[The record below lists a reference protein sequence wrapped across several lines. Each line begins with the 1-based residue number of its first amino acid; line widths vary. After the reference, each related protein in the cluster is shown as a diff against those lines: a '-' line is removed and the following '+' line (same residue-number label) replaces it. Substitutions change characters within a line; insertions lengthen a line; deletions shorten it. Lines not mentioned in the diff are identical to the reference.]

1 MSEKANKTETAETSK
16 PTEIGGASLS
26 GLSRPSGLS
35 KTDSPI
41 ATAIF
46 AREAVRDG
54 IARVYR
60 ALGRELPPKASLL
73 ELLSDMQLREFIA
86 DDDRLRDLEFI
97 RVLGMNAEHKRKVK
111 RTHALL
117 AADTCTS
124 FLETVEAKLEGRAV
138 QSRSCDISEAE
149 TRRAYIDVYLEEAG
163 WDVLENDGVALPGK
177 ACVEIKVEGMP
188 NNTGEGFCDYVL
200 YGRDLKPL
208 AVIEAKKTSV
218 GPEKGRQQVKL
229 YGECLEKKY
238 GYTPILYYTNG
249 YQIWCID
256 GFYPSRQ
263 IRAFHTVDELE
274 RLIQKRNR
282 KSLKGIDLKVNRD
295 IAGRDYQITAVTKIC
310 EKLSDKKRAGLLVM
324 ATGTGKT
331 RTVISLVDVLSR
343 QNWVTNVLFLAD
355 RTSLVKQAH
364 DAFKDHLPDYPR
376 SVISDAALK
385 GSPNARI
392 SFSTYQTMINK
403 IDGVEKEFTAGRFD
417 LVVVDEA
424 HRSIFN
430 KFGAIFKYF
439 DALLVG
445 LTATPRGEVD
455 KNTYSL
461 FQCESDIPD
470 FDYSMEQGFKDDVLK
485 PYRVVTR
492 TSHVLSRGITY
503 RECSDEER
511 KQLDEAFDDE
521 PPDRIESSRIFN
533 TVYNQDTVD
542 KVIDEVLERGLKVE
556 GGETI
561 GKTIVFAYNH
571 KHADL
576 IVKRIKERHPHD
588 DDWCQLVDNYVNY
601 ADTLV
606 EKFKHDPKFRI
617 AVSVDMLDTGIDVP
631 EVLNLVFFKPV
642 RSRIKFIQMIGR
654 GTRPCKHVFAPGKD
668 KTEFRI
674 FDYCDNFKFFGQ
686 QKNEVEVEKS
696 LSVSQQAFAA
706 RVGILVELQKAENRK
721 YLFNKNYHIELQK
734 ELLAQVLRLKDD
746 AHSCRIQVR
755 EMMPHIDR
763 YITAE
768 SWQCVSEVQMAEINR
783 YIAPLVDCGESD
795 DIRTK
800 MYDLR
805 MLRIQLAI
813 LMSGNLTKKVMKDV
827 EAVVAMA
834 KILMT
839 KYSIPEV
846 EAKNED
852 IESLVNEMF
861 WKLPSVEAVENWRRK
876 LRDIM
881 KYATGEGENI
891 VFVDIGDVITPGDPV
906 DVGIEFR
913 TYRQKVIDFLREN
926 WSLPVVEKIHKL
938 EPLTDADMGELEDIL
953 WHKLGTKADYDG
965 EDYAGSL
972 AGFVRSLVGLDQ
984 VAVNEKFGQYLTGNV
999 LNANQQEFVKMV
1011 INYVR
1016 ENGEITRND
1025 LVNSY
1030 PFRFMKPAIQLF
1042 GDKMPLLLD
1051 VIAELEKLLPKAA

>member
-1 MSEKANKTETAETSK
+1 MTIKDLIRKIAEVAGK
-16 PTEIGGASLS
+16 KDPA
-26 GLSRPSGLS
+26 
-35 KTDSPI
+35 
-41 ATAIF
+41 ATAVACRGAI
-46 AREAVRDG
+46 RDG
-54 IARVYR
+54 VGAIYKSK
-60 ALGRELPPKASLL
+60 GTELPPKASLL
-73 ELLSDMQLREFIA
+73 ELLADTSVREFIA
-86 DDDRLRDLEFI
+86 DDDCLRDLEFV
-97 RVLGMNAEHKRKVK
+97 RVLGMNAEHRRKVK
-111 RTHALL
+111 RAHAQL
-117 AADTCTS
+117 AAETCTS
-124 FLETVEAKLEGRAV
+124 FLEAVDAKLEGRVAPG
-138 QSRSCDISEAE
+138 RPCGITEAE

-163 WDVLENDGVALPGK
+163 WDVLETEGTMLPGK

-200 YGRDLKPL
+200 YGRDLRPL

-229 YGECLEKKY
+229 YGECLERKY

-263 IRAFHTVDELE
+263 IRAFHTLEELE
-274 RLIQKRNR
+274 RLIQKRGR
-282 KSLKGIDLKVNRD
+282 KSLKGCDLRINRD

-310 EKLSDKKRAGLLVM
+310 EKLSDRKRAGLLVM

-331 RTVISLVDVLSR
+331 RTVISLVDVLAR

-364 DAFKDHLPDYPR
+364 DSFQDHLPDYTR

-403 IDGVEKEFTAGRFD
+403 IDGEEKAFTAGRFD
-417 LVVVDEA
+417 LIVVDEA

-430 KFGAIFKYF
+430 KYGAIFRYF

-461 FQCESDIPD
+461 FQCESDVPD
-470 FDYSMEQGFKDDVLK
+470 FDYSMEQGFTDDVLK

-511 KQLDEAFDDE
+511 KQLDTAFDDE

-542 KVIDEVLERGLKVE
+542 KVIDEVMERGLKVD

-571 KHADL
+571 RHADL
-576 IVKRIKERHPHD
+576 IVKRIKERYPHD

-631 EVLNLVFFKPV
+631 EILNLVFFKPV

-654 GTRPCKHVFAPGKD
+654 GTRPCKNVFTPGKD

-686 QKNEVEVEKS
+686 RKNEDESAKT
-696 LSVSQQAFAA
+696 LSVSQQAFLA
-706 RVGILVELQKAENRK
+706 RVGILLELQKAKNRQFQ
-721 YLFNKNYHIELQK
+721 FNKGYHAELQK
-734 ELLAQVLRLKDD
+734 ELLTQVLKLKD
-746 AHSCRIQVR
+746 ATHSCRLQVR

-763 YITAE
+763 FTMPE
-768 SWQCVSEVQMAEINR
+768 SWQCLSEVQTSEIGR
-783 YIAPLVDCGESD
+783 YIAPLVDGGEGD

-800 MYDLR
+800 IYDLR
-805 MLRIQLAI
+805 MLRIERTVL
-813 LMSGNLTKKVMKDV
+813 LSGGLSNEVMNDV
-827 EAVVAMA
+827 KAVVAMA
-834 KILMT
+834 RILMT

-846 EAKNED
+846 EAKSED
-852 IESLVNEMF
+852 IEALADELFWRIPSLEV
-861 WKLPSVEAVENWRRK
+861 VEKWRRK
-876 LRDIM
+876 LRDVM
-881 KYATGEGENI
+881 KYACGDGERI
-891 VFVDIGDVITPGDPV
+891 VFVDIGDKISPGDPV
-906 DVGIEFR
+906 NAGIEFR
-913 TYRQKVIDFLREN
+913 TYRQKVVDFLREN
-926 WSLPVVEKIHKL
+926 WSLPVIERIHKL
-938 EPLTDADMGELEDIL
+938 QPLTDADMNELEDIL
-953 WHKLGTKADYDG
+953 WHKLGNKTDYEG
-965 EDYAGSL
+965 EKYKGSL

-984 VAVNEKFGQYLTGNV
+984 AAVNEMFGQYLTGNI
-999 LNANQQEFVKMV
+999 LNSRQQEFVKMI

-1016 ENGEITRND
+1016 ENGEISRND

-1030 PFRFMKPAIQLF
+1030 PFQFLQPVQLF
-1042 GDKMPLLLD
+1042 GDKMPLLLN
-1051 VIAELEKLLPKAA
+1051 VIMELEKLLPRAA

>member
-1 MSEKANKTETAETSK
+1 MTIKDIIRKVAEAA
-16 PTEIGGASLS
+16 GGKDPA
-26 GLSRPSGLS
+26 
-35 KTDSPI
+35 
-41 ATAIF
+41 ATAV
-46 AREAVRDG
+46 ACRSAVRDG
-54 IARVYR
+54 VGAIYQSRGA
-60 ALGRELPPKASLL
+60 EMPPKASLL
-73 ELLSDMQLREFIA
+73 ELLSDTQLREFIG
-86 DDDRLRDLEFI
+86 DDDRLRDLEFVRI
-97 RVLGMNAEHKRKVK
+97 LGMNAEHSRKVK
-111 RTHALL
+111 RTHAQL
-117 AADTCTS
+117 AAGISTS
-124 FLETVEAKLEGRAV
+124 FLETVAAKLDGRSAPP
-138 QSRSCDISEAE
+138 RSGGITEAE

-163 WDVLENDGVALPGK
+163 WDVLETEGAMLPGK
-177 ACVEIKVEGMP
+177 AGVEIKVEGMP
-188 NNTGEGFCDYVL
+188 NGTGEGFCDYVL

-229 YGECLEKKY
+229 YGECLERKY

-263 IRAFHTVDELE
+263 VRAFHTLEELE
-274 RLIQKRNR
+274 RLIQRRDR
-282 KSLKGIDLKVNRD
+282 KSLRDTDLQINRD

-310 EKLSDKKRAGLLVM
+310 EKLSDRKRAGLLVM

-331 RTVISLVDVLSR
+331 RTVISLVDVLER
-343 QNWVTNVLFLAD
+343 HNWVTNVLFLAD
-355 RTSLVKQAH
+355 RTPLVKQAH
-364 DAFKDHLPDYPR
+364 DAFKDLLPDYPR
-376 SVISDAALK
+376 SVISDAALR
-385 GSPNARI
+385 GSANARI

-424 HRSIFN
+424 HRSVFN
-430 KFGAIFKYF
+430 KYGAIFKYF

-445 LTATPRGEVD
+445 LTATPRGEVN
-455 KNTYSL
+455 KNTYSI
-461 FQCESDIPD
+461 FQCESDVPD
-470 FDYSMEQGFKDDVLK
+470 FDYSMEQGFKDGVLK
-485 PYRVVTR
+485 PYRVVSR
-492 TSHVLSRGITY
+492 TSQVLSRGITY

-511 KQLDEAFDDE
+511 RQLDEAFDDE

-542 KVIDEVLERGLKVE
+542 KVIDDVLERGLKVD

-561 GKTIVFAYNH
+561 GKTIIFAYNH
-571 KHADL
+571 RHADL
-576 IVKRIKERHPHD
+576 IVQRIKERYPHD

-601 ADTLV
+601 ADDLV
-606 EKFKHDPKFRI
+606 EKFKHNPKFRI

-642 RSRIKFIQMIGR
+642 RSRIKFVQMIGR
-654 GTRPCKHVFAPGKD
+654 GTRPCKNVFAPGKD

-674 FDYCDNFKFFGQ
+674 FDYCDNFRFFGQ
-686 QKNEVEVEKS
+686 QRHETEAEKT
-696 LSVSQQAFAA
+696 LSVTQQSFAA
-706 RVGILVELQKAENRK
+706 RVGILVELQKAENRQYK
-721 YLFNKNYHIELQK
+721 FNKDYHVELQG

-746 AHSCRIQVR
+746 VHSRRIQVR
-755 EMMPHIDR
+755 EMMPHIDG
-763 YITAE
+763 YVTAAL
-768 SWQCVSEVQMAEINR
+768 WQCVSEVQKSEITR
-783 YIAPLVDCGESD
+783 YIAPLVEGGEGE
-795 DIRTK
+795 DIRTR

-805 MLRIQLAI
+805 MLRIELAL
-813 LMSGNLTKKVMKDV
+813 LMSGGLTKKVMKDV

-834 KILMT
+834 KILMK

-846 EAKNED
+846 EDRCED

-861 WKLPSVEAVENWRRK
+861 WKMPTLEAVEKWRRK
-876 LRDIM
+876 LRGIM
-881 KYATGEGENI
+881 KYAGGDGESI
-891 VFVDIGDVITPGDPV
+891 IYLDIGDEIKAGDPV

-913 TYRQKVIDFLREN
+913 SYRQKVIDFLQEN

-938 EPLTDADMGELEDIL
+938 EPLTEADMGELEDIL
-953 WHKLGTKADYDG
+953 WHKLGSKTDYDG

-984 VAVNEKFGQYLTGNV
+984 AAVNEKFGRYLTGTVFNS
-999 LNANQQEFVKMV
+999 NQQEFVKMV

-1016 ENGEITRND
+1016 ENGEITRSD

-1030 PFRFMKPAIQLF
+1030 PFRFLQPVQLF
-1042 GDKMPLLLD
+1042 GDKMPILLN
-1051 VIAELEKLLPKAA
+1051 VIAELEKLIPSAA

>member
-1 MSEKANKTETAETSK
+1 MTIKDIIRKVAEAVGK
-16 PTEIGGASLS
+16 KDPA
-26 GLSRPSGLS
+26 
-35 KTDSPI
+35 
-41 ATAIF
+41 ATAI
-46 AREAVRDG
+46 ACRGAVRDCVG
-54 IARVYR
+54 EIYKRKGA
-60 ALGRELPPKASLL
+60 EMPSKASLL
-73 ELLSDMQLREFIA
+73 ELLADTLVREFVA
-86 DDDRLRDLEFI
+86 DDDRMRDLEFVRI
-97 RVLGMNAEHKRKVK
+97 LGINAEHNRKVK
-111 RTHALL
+111 RTHAQL
-117 AADTCTS
+117 AAETCTS
-124 FLETVEAKLEGRAV
+124 FLESVDAKLDGRAAA
-138 QSRSCDISEAE
+138 QRPRSITEAE
-149 TRRAYIDVYLEEAG
+149 TRHAYIDVYLEEAG
-163 WDVLENDGVALPGK
+163 WEVLEIEGAMLPGK

-229 YGECLEKKY
+229 YGECLERKY

-263 IRAFHTVDELE
+263 VRAFHTLEELE
-274 RLIQKRNR
+274 RLIQRRGR
-282 KSLKGIDLKVNRD
+282 KSLRDIDLQINRD

-310 EKLSDKKRAGLLVM
+310 EKFSDRKRAGLLVM

-331 RTVISLVDVLSR
+331 RTVISLVDVLER
-343 QNWVTNVLFLAD
+343 HNWVTNVLFLAD

-364 DAFKDHLPDYPR
+364 DAFQEHLPDYPR
-376 SVISDAALK
+376 SVVSDAALK
-385 GSPNARI
+385 GSSNARI
-392 SFSTYQTMINK
+392 CFSTYQTMINK
-403 IDGVEKEFTAGRFD
+403 IDGTEKEFTAGRFD

-430 KFGAIFKYF
+430 KYGAIFKYF

-461 FQCESDIPD
+461 FQCESDVPD
-470 FDYSMEQGFKDDVLK
+470 FDYSMEQGFKDGVLK
-485 PYRVVTR
+485 PYRVVSR
-492 TSHVLSRGITY
+492 TSHVLSCGITY

-511 KQLDEAFDDE
+511 KQLDEAFDDV

-542 KVIDEVLERGLKVE
+542 KVIDEVLERGLKID

-561 GKTIVFAYNH
+561 GKTIIFAYNH

-576 IVKRIKERHPHD
+576 IVKRIKKRHPHD

-601 ADTLV
+601 ADSLV

-631 EVLNLVFFKPV
+631 EILNLVFFKPV

-654 GTRPCKHVFAPGKD
+654 GTRPCKNVFAPGKD

-674 FDYCDNFKFFGQ
+674 LDYCENFKFFGH

-696 LSVSQQAFAA
+696 LSVSQQAFAV

-721 YLFNKNYHIELQK
+721 YLFNKNYHVELQK
-734 ELLAQVLRLKDD
+734 ELLAQVLGLKDD

-763 YITAE
+763 YCTPE

-783 YIAPLVDCGESD
+783 YIAPLVDGGEGD

-813 LMSGNLTKKVMKDV
+813 LMCGDLTKKVINDV
-827 EAVVAMA
+827 EAVIAMA

-846 EAKNED
+846 EAKSED

-861 WKLPSVEAVENWRRK
+861 WKMPSIEAVENWRRK

-881 KYATGEGENI
+881 KFATGEGENI

-906 DVGIEFR
+906 NVGIEFR

-953 WHKLGTKADYDG
+953 WHKLGSKIDYDG

-984 VAVNEKFGQYLTGNV
+984 AAVNEKFGRYLTGTVFNS
-999 LNANQQEFVKMV
+999 NQQEFVKMV

-1016 ENGEITRND
+1016 ENGEITRSD

-1030 PFRFMKPAIQLF
+1030 PFKFMKPAIQLF
-1042 GDKMPLLLD
+1042 GDKMPLLLN
-1051 VIAELEKLLPKAA
+1051 VITELEKLIPSAA

>member
-1 MSEKANKTETAETSK
+1 MTIKDLIRKIAEVAGK
-16 PTEIGGASLS
+16 KDPA
-26 GLSRPSGLS
+26 
-35 KTDSPI
+35 
-41 ATAIF
+41 ATAVACRGAI
-46 AREAVRDG
+46 RDG
-54 IARVYR
+54 VGAIYKSK
-60 ALGRELPPKASLL
+60 GTELPPKASLL
-73 ELLSDMQLREFIA
+73 ELLADTSVREFIA
-86 DDDRLRDLEFI
+86 DDDCLRDLEFV
-97 RVLGMNAEHKRKVK
+97 RVLGMNAEHRRKVK
-111 RTHALL
+111 RAHAQL
-117 AADTCTS
+117 AAETCTS
-124 FLETVEAKLEGRAV
+124 FLEAVDAKLEGRVAPG
-138 QSRSCDISEAE
+138 RPCGITEAE

-163 WDVLENDGVALPGK
+163 WDVLETEGTMLPGK

-200 YGRDLKPL
+200 YGRDLRPL

-229 YGECLEKKY
+229 YGECLERKY

-263 IRAFHTVDELE
+263 IRAFHTLEELE
-274 RLIQKRNR
+274 RLIQKRGR
-282 KSLKGIDLKVNRD
+282 KSLKGCDLRINRD

-310 EKLSDKKRAGLLVM
+310 EKLSDRKRAGLLVM

-331 RTVISLVDVLSR
+331 RTVISLVDVLAR

-364 DAFKDHLPDYPR
+364 DSFQDHLPDYTR

-403 IDGVEKEFTAGRFD
+403 IDGEEKAFTAGRFD
-417 LVVVDEA
+417 LIVVDEA

-430 KFGAIFKYF
+430 KYGAIFRYF

-461 FQCESDIPD
+461 FQCESDVPD
-470 FDYSMEQGFKDDVLK
+470 FDYSMEQGFTDDVLK

-511 KQLDEAFDDE
+511 KQLDTAFDDE

-542 KVIDEVLERGLKVE
+542 KVIDEMMERGLKVD

-571 KHADL
+571 RHADL
-576 IVKRIKERHPHD
+576 IVKRIKERYPHD

-631 EVLNLVFFKPV
+631 EILNLVFFKPV

-654 GTRPCKHVFAPGKD
+654 GTRPCKNVFTPGKD

-686 QKNEVEVEKS
+686 RKNEDESAKT
-696 LSVSQQAFAA
+696 LSVSQQAFLA
-706 RVGILVELQKAENRK
+706 RVGILLELQKAKNRQFQ
-721 YLFNKNYHIELQK
+721 FNKGYHAELQK
-734 ELLAQVLRLKDD
+734 ELLTQVLKLKD
-746 AHSCRIQVR
+746 ATHSCRLQVR

-763 YITAE
+763 FTMPE
-768 SWQCVSEVQMAEINR
+768 SWQCLSEVQTSEIGR
-783 YIAPLVDCGESD
+783 YIAPLVDGGEGD

-800 MYDLR
+800 IYDLR
-805 MLRIQLAI
+805 MLRIERTVL
-813 LMSGNLTKKVMKDV
+813 LSGGLSNEVMNDV
-827 EAVVAMA
+827 KAVVAMA
-834 KILMT
+834 RILMT

-846 EAKNED
+846 EAKSED
-852 IESLVNEMF
+852 IEALADELFWRIPSL
-861 WKLPSVEAVENWRRK
+861 EAVEKWRRK
-876 LRDIM
+876 LRDVM
-881 KYATGEGENI
+881 KYACGDGERI
-891 VFVDIGDVITPGDPV
+891 VFVDIGDKISPGDPV
-906 DVGIEFR
+906 NAGIEFR
-913 TYRQKVIDFLREN
+913 TYRQKVVDFLREN
-926 WSLPVVEKIHKL
+926 WSLPVIERIHKL
-938 EPLTDADMGELEDIL
+938 QPLTDADMNELEDIL
-953 WHKLGTKADYDG
+953 WHKLGNKTDYEG
-965 EDYAGSL
+965 EKYKGSL

-984 VAVNEKFGQYLTGNV
+984 AAVNEMFGQYLTGNI
-999 LNANQQEFVKMV
+999 LNSRQQEFVKMI

-1016 ENGEITRND
+1016 ENGEISRND

-1030 PFRFMKPAIQLF
+1030 PFQFLQPVQLF
-1042 GDKMPLLLD
+1042 GDKMPLLLN
-1051 VIAELEKLLPKAA
+1051 VIMELEKLLPRAA

>member
-1 MSEKANKTETAETSK
+1 MTIKDLIRKIAEVAGK
-16 PTEIGGASLS
+16 KDPA
-26 GLSRPSGLS
+26 
-35 KTDSPI
+35 
-41 ATAIF
+41 ATAVACRGAI
-46 AREAVRDG
+46 RDG
-54 IARVYR
+54 VGAIYKSK
-60 ALGRELPPKASLL
+60 GTELPPKASLL
-73 ELLSDMQLREFIA
+73 ELLADTSVREFIA
-86 DDDRLRDLEFI
+86 DDDCLRDLEFV
-97 RVLGMNAEHKRKVK
+97 RVLGMNAEHRRKVK
-111 RTHALL
+111 RAHAQL
-117 AADTCTS
+117 AAETCTS
-124 FLETVEAKLEGRAV
+124 FLEAVDAKLEGRVAPG
-138 QSRSCDISEAE
+138 RPCGITEAE

-163 WDVLENDGVALPGK
+163 WDVLETEGTMFPGK

-200 YGRDLKPL
+200 YGRDLRPL

-229 YGECLEKKY
+229 YGECLERKY

-263 IRAFHTVDELE
+263 IRAFHTLEELE
-274 RLIQKRNR
+274 RLIQKRGR
-282 KSLKGIDLKVNRD
+282 KSLKGCDLRINRD

-310 EKLSDKKRAGLLVM
+310 EKLSDRKRAGLLVM

-331 RTVISLVDVLSR
+331 RTVISLVDVLAR

-364 DAFKDHLPDYPR
+364 DSFQDHLPDYTR
-376 SVISDAALK
+376 SVISDTALK

-403 IDGVEKEFTAGRFD
+403 IDGEEKAFTAGRFD
-417 LVVVDEA
+417 LIVVDEA

-430 KFGAIFKYF
+430 KYGAIFRYF

-461 FQCESDIPD
+461 FQCESDVPD
-470 FDYSMEQGFKDDVLK
+470 FDYSMEQGFTDDVLK

-511 KQLDEAFDDE
+511 KQLDTAFDDE

-542 KVIDEVLERGLKVE
+542 KVIDEVIERGLKVD

-571 KHADL
+571 RHADL
-576 IVKRIKERHPHD
+576 IVKRIKERYPHD

-631 EVLNLVFFKPV
+631 EILNLVFFKPV

-654 GTRPCKHVFAPGKD
+654 GTRPCKNVFTPGKD

-686 QKNEVEVEKS
+686 RKNEDESAKT
-696 LSVSQQAFAA
+696 LSVSQQAFLA
-706 RVGILVELQKAENRK
+706 RVGILLELQKAKNRQFQ
-721 YLFNKNYHIELQK
+721 FNKGYHAELQK
-734 ELLAQVLRLKDD
+734 ELLTQVLKLKD
-746 AHSCRIQVR
+746 ATHSCRLQVR

-763 YITAE
+763 FTMPE
-768 SWQCVSEVQMAEINR
+768 SWQCLSEVQTSEIGR
-783 YIAPLVDCGESD
+783 YIAPLVDGGEGD

-800 MYDLR
+800 IYDLR
-805 MLRIQLAI
+805 MLRIERTVL
-813 LMSGNLTKKVMKDV
+813 LSGGLSNEVMNDV
-827 EAVVAMA
+827 KAVVAMA
-834 KILMT
+834 RILMT

-846 EAKNED
+846 EAKSED
-852 IESLVNEMF
+852 IEALADELFWRIPSL
-861 WKLPSVEAVENWRRK
+861 EAVEKWRRK
-876 LRDIM
+876 LRDVM
-881 KYATGEGENI
+881 KYACGDGERI
-891 VFVDIGDVITPGDPV
+891 VFVDIGDKISPGDPV
-906 DVGIEFR
+906 NAGIEFR
-913 TYRQKVIDFLREN
+913 TYRQKVVDFLREN
-926 WSLPVVEKIHKL
+926 WSLPVIERIHKL
-938 EPLTDADMGELEDIL
+938 QPLTDADMNELEDIL
-953 WHKLGTKADYDG
+953 WHKLGNKTDYEG
-965 EDYAGSL
+965 EKYKGSL

-984 VAVNEKFGQYLTGNV
+984 AAVNEMFGQYLTGNI
-999 LNANQQEFVKMV
+999 LNSRQQEFVKMI

-1016 ENGEITRND
+1016 ENGEISRND

-1030 PFRFMKPAIQLF
+1030 PFQFLQPVQLF
-1042 GDKMPLLLD
+1042 GDKMPLLLN
-1051 VIAELEKLLPKAA
+1051 VIMELEKLLPRAA

>member
-1 MSEKANKTETAETSK
+1 MTIKDIIRKVAEAVGK
-16 PTEIGGASLS
+16 KDPA
-26 GLSRPSGLS
+26 
-35 KTDSPI
+35 
-41 ATAIF
+41 ATAI
-46 AREAVRDG
+46 ACRGAVRDCVG
-54 IARVYR
+54 EIYKSKGA
-60 ALGRELPPKASLL
+60 EMPPKASLL
-73 ELLSDMQLREFIA
+73 ELLAGTLVREFVA
-86 DDDRLRDLEFI
+86 DDDRLRDLEFVRI
-97 RVLGMNAEHKRKVK
+97 LGMNAEHSRKVK
-111 RTHALL
+111 RTHAQL
-117 AADTCTS
+117 AAGISTS
-124 FLETVEAKLEGRAV
+124 FLETVAAKLDGRSAPP
-138 QSRSCDISEAE
+138 RSGGITEAE

-163 WDVLENDGVALPGK
+163 WDVLETEGAMLPGK

-200 YGRDLKPL
+200 YGRDLRPL
-208 AVIEAKKTSV
+208 AVVEAKKTSV

-229 YGECLEKKY
+229 YGECLERKY

-263 IRAFHTVDELE
+263 VRAFHTLEELE
-274 RLIQKRNR
+274 RLIQRRDR
-282 KSLKGIDLKVNRD
+282 KSLRDTDLQINRD

-310 EKLSDKKRAGLLVM
+310 EKLSDRKRAGLLVM

-331 RTVISLVDVLSR
+331 RTVISLVDVLER
-343 QNWVTNVLFLAD
+343 HNWVTNVLFLAD
-355 RTSLVKQAH
+355 RTPLVKQAH
-364 DAFKDHLPDYPR
+364 DAFKDLLPDYPR
-376 SVISDAALK
+376 SVISDAALR
-385 GSPNARI
+385 GSANARI

-417 LVVVDEA
+417 LIVVDEA
-424 HRSIFN
+424 HRSVFN
-430 KFGAIFKYF
+430 KYGAIFKYF

-445 LTATPRGEVD
+445 LTATPRGEVN
-455 KNTYSL
+455 KNTYSI
-461 FQCESDIPD
+461 FQCESDVPD
-470 FDYSMEQGFKDDVLK
+470 FDYSMEQGFKDGVLK
-485 PYRVVTR
+485 PYKVVSR
-492 TSHVLSRGITY
+492 TSQVLSRGITY
-503 RECSDEER
+503 RERSDEER
-511 KQLDEAFDDE
+511 RQLDEAFNDE

-542 KVIDEVLERGLKVE
+542 KVIDDVLERGLKVD

-561 GKTIVFAYNH
+561 GKTIIFAYNH
-571 KHADL
+571 RHADL
-576 IVKRIKERHPHD
+576 IVQRIKERYPHD

-601 ADTLV
+601 ADDLV
-606 EKFKHDPKFRI
+606 EKFKHNPKFRI

-642 RSRIKFIQMIGR
+642 RSRIKFVQMIGR
-654 GTRPCKHVFAPGKD
+654 GTRPCKNVFAPGKD

-674 FDYCDNFKFFGQ
+674 FDYCDNFRFFGQ
-686 QKNEVEVEKS
+686 QRHETEAEKT
-696 LSVSQQAFAA
+696 LSVTQQSFAA
-706 RVGILVELQKAENRK
+706 RVGILVELQKAENRQYK
-721 YLFNKNYHIELQK
+721 FNKDYHVELQG

-746 AHSCRIQVR
+746 VHSRRIQVR
-755 EMMPHIDR
+755 EMMPHIDG
-763 YITAE
+763 YVTAA
-768 SWQCVSEVQMAEINR
+768 SWQCVSEVQKSEITR
-783 YIAPLVDCGESD
+783 YVAPLVEGGEGE
-795 DIRTK
+795 DIRTR

-805 MLRIQLAI
+805 MLRIELAL
-813 LMSGNLTKKVMKDV
+813 LMSGGLTKKVMKDV

-834 KILMT
+834 KILMK

-846 EAKNED
+846 EDRCED

-861 WKLPSVEAVENWRRK
+861 WKMPTLEAVEKWRRK
-876 LRDIM
+876 LRGIM
-881 KYATGEGENI
+881 KYAGGDGESI
-891 VFVDIGDVITPGDPV
+891 IYLDIGDEIKAGDPV

-913 TYRQKVIDFLREN
+913 SYRQKVIDFLQEN

-938 EPLTDADMGELEDIL
+938 VPLTEADMGELEDIL
-953 WHKLGTKADYDG
+953 WHKLGSKTDYDG

-984 VAVNEKFGQYLTGNV
+984 AAVNEKFGQYLTGTVFNS
-999 LNANQQEFVKMV
+999 NQQEFVKMV

-1030 PFRFMKPAIQLF
+1030 PFKFLHPVQLF
-1042 GDKMPLLLD
+1042 GDKMPILLN

>member
-1 MSEKANKTETAETSK
+1 MTIKDIKQKIAEVAGK
-16 PTEIGGASLS
+16 KDPA
-26 GLSRPSGLS
+26 
-35 KTDSPI
+35 
-41 ATAIF
+41 ATAV
-46 AREAVRDG
+46 ACRGAVRDCVG
-54 IARVYR
+54 AIYQSKGV
-60 ALGRELPPKASLL
+60 EIPPKASLL
-73 ELLSDMQLREFIA
+73 ELLSDAPVREFIA
-86 DDDRLRDLEFI
+86 DDDRLRDLEFV
-97 RVLGMNAEHKRKVK
+97 RVLGMNAEHNRKVK
-111 RTHALL
+111 RTHAQF
-117 AADTCTS
+117 AADACTS
-124 FLETVEAKLEGRAV
+124 FLEAVEAKLEGRTMPP
-138 QSRSCDISEAE
+138 RSYDINEAE

-163 WDVLENDGVALPGK
+163 WDVLEAEGAMLPGK

-188 NNTGEGFCDYVL
+188 NSAGEGFCDYVL

-208 AVIEAKKTSV
+208 AVVEAKKTTV

-229 YGECLEKKY
+229 YGECLKKKY

-256 GFYPSRQ
+256 GFYPSRK
-263 IRAFHTVDELE
+263 IRAFHTIDELE
-274 RLIQKRNR
+274 RLIQKRDR
-282 KSLKGIDLKVNRD
+282 KSLKGIDLQINRD

-331 RTVISLVDVLSR
+331 RTVISLVDVLER

-364 DAFKDHLPDYPR
+364 DAFQEHLPDYPR

-385 GSPNARI
+385 GSSNARI

-403 IDGVEKEFTAGRFD
+403 IDGAEKEFTAGRFD

-430 KFGAIFKYF
+430 KYGAIFKYF

-455 KNTYSL
+455 KNTYSI
-461 FQCESDIPD
+461 FQCESDVPD

-485 PYRVVTR
+485 PYRVVSR
-492 TSHVLSRGITY
+492 TSQVLSRGITY

-511 KQLDEAFDDE
+511 KQLDEAFNDE
-521 PPDRIESSRIFN
+521 PPDEIAASRIFN

-542 KVIDEVLERGLKVE
+542 KVIDEVIERGLKVD

-561 GKTIVFAYNH
+561 GKTIIFAYNH
-571 KHADL
+571 RHADL
-576 IVKRIKERHPHD
+576 IVKRIKERYPHD

-606 EKFKHDPKFRI
+606 EKFKHDSKFRI

-631 EVLNLVFFKPV
+631 EILNLVFFKPV

-654 GTRPCKHVFAPGKD
+654 GTRPCKNVFAPGKD

-686 QKNEVEVEKS
+686 QKPETEAAKT
-696 LSVSQQAFAA
+696 LSISQQAFAA
-706 RVGILVELQKAENRK
+706 RVGILVELQKAQNRQFQFHK
-721 YLFNKNYHIELQK
+721 DYHAELQK
-734 ELLAQVLRLKDD
+734 ELQGQVLKLKDE

-763 YITAE
+763 FCASE
-768 SWQCVSEVQMAEINR
+768 SWQCISEVQMAEINR
-783 YIAPLVDCGESD
+783 YVAPLVDGGEGD

-813 LMSGNLTKKVMKDV
+813 LVNGGLTKKVMKDV

-834 KILMT
+834 RILMT

-846 EAKNED
+846 EAKSED
-852 IESLVNEMF
+852 IEALADELF
-861 WKLPSVEAVENWRRK
+861 WKEPTLEAVEKWRRK

-881 KYATGEGENI
+881 KYASGDGESV
-891 VFVDIGDVITPGDPV
+891 VFVDIEDVIKPGDPI
-906 DVGIEFR
+906 DIGIEFR
-913 TYRQKVIDFLREN
+913 TYRQKVIDYLREN
-926 WSLPVVEKIHKL
+926 WSLPVVEKIQKL
-938 EPLTDADMGELEDIL
+938 EPLTNDDMAELEDIL
-953 WHKLGTKADYDG
+953 WHKLGSKTDYDG
-965 EDYAGSL
+965 EDYPGSL

-984 VAVNEKFGQYLTGNV
+984 EAVNEKFGQYLTGTVFNSS
-999 LNANQQEFVKMV
+999 QQEFIKMV

-1030 PFRFMKPAIQLF
+1030 PFKFLQPVQLF

-1051 VIAELEKLLPKAA
+1051 VISKLEHLVATAA

>member
-1 MSEKANKTETAETSK
+1 MTIKDLIRKIAEVAGK
-16 PTEIGGASLS
+16 KDPA
-26 GLSRPSGLS
+26 
-35 KTDSPI
+35 
-41 ATAIF
+41 ATAVACRGAI
-46 AREAVRDG
+46 RDG
-54 IARVYR
+54 VGAIYKSK
-60 ALGRELPPKASLL
+60 GTELPPKASLL
-73 ELLSDMQLREFIA
+73 ELLADTSVREFIA
-86 DDDRLRDLEFI
+86 DDDCLRDLEFV
-97 RVLGMNAEHKRKVK
+97 RVLGMNAEHRRKVK
-111 RTHALL
+111 RAHAQL
-117 AADTCTS
+117 AAETCTS
-124 FLETVEAKLEGRAV
+124 FLEAVDAKLEGRVAPG
-138 QSRSCDISEAE
+138 RPCGITEAE

-163 WDVLENDGVALPGK
+163 WDVLETEGTMLPGK

-200 YGRDLKPL
+200 YGRDLRPL

-229 YGECLEKKY
+229 YGECLERKY

-263 IRAFHTVDELE
+263 IRAFHTLEELE
-274 RLIQKRNR
+274 RLIQKRGR
-282 KSLKGIDLKVNRD
+282 KSLKGCDLRINRD

-310 EKLSDKKRAGLLVM
+310 EKLSDRKRAGLLVM

-331 RTVISLVDVLSR
+331 RTVISLVDVLAR

-364 DAFKDHLPDYPR
+364 DSFQDHLPDYTR

-403 IDGVEKEFTAGRFD
+403 IDGEEKAFTAGRFD
-417 LVVVDEA
+417 LIVVDEA

-430 KFGAIFKYF
+430 KYGAIFRYF

-461 FQCESDIPD
+461 FQCESDVPD
-470 FDYSMEQGFKDDVLK
+470 FDYSMEQGFTDDVLK

-511 KQLDEAFDDE
+511 KQLDTAFDDE

-542 KVIDEVLERGLKVE
+542 KVIDEVIERGLKVD

-571 KHADL
+571 RHADL
-576 IVKRIKERHPHD
+576 IVKRIKERYPHD

-631 EVLNLVFFKPV
+631 EILNLVFFKPV

-654 GTRPCKHVFAPGKD
+654 GTRPCKNVFTPGKD

-686 QKNEVEVEKS
+686 RKNEDESAKT
-696 LSVSQQAFAA
+696 LSVSQQAFLA
-706 RVGILVELQKAENRK
+706 RVGILLELQKAKNRQFQ
-721 YLFNKNYHIELQK
+721 FNKGYHAELQK
-734 ELLAQVLRLKDD
+734 ELLTQVLKLKD
-746 AHSCRIQVR
+746 ATHSCRLQVR

-763 YITAE
+763 FTMPE
-768 SWQCVSEVQMAEINR
+768 SWQCLSEVQTSEIGR
-783 YIAPLVDCGESD
+783 YIAPLVDGGEGD
-795 DIRTK
+795 DIRMK
-800 MYDLR
+800 IYDLR
-805 MLRIQLAI
+805 MLRIERTVL
-813 LMSGNLTKKVMKDV
+813 LSGGLSNEVMNDV
-827 EAVVAMA
+827 KAVVAMA
-834 KILMT
+834 RILMT

-846 EAKNED
+846 EAKSED
-852 IESLVNEMF
+852 IEALADELFWRIPSL
-861 WKLPSVEAVENWRRK
+861 EAVEKWRRK
-876 LRDIM
+876 LRDVM
-881 KYATGEGENI
+881 KYACGDGERI
-891 VFVDIGDVITPGDPV
+891 VFVDIGDKISPGDPV
-906 DVGIEFR
+906 NAGIEFR
-913 TYRQKVIDFLREN
+913 TYRQKVVDFLREN
-926 WSLPVVEKIHKL
+926 WSLPVIERIHKL
-938 EPLTDADMGELEDIL
+938 QPLTDADMNELEDIL
-953 WHKLGTKADYDG
+953 WHKLGNKTDYEG
-965 EDYAGSL
+965 EKYKGSL

-984 VAVNEKFGQYLTGNV
+984 AAVNEMFGQYLTGNI
-999 LNANQQEFVKMV
+999 LNSRQQEFVKMI

-1016 ENGEITRND
+1016 ENGEISRND

-1030 PFRFMKPAIQLF
+1030 PFQFLQPVQLF
-1042 GDKMPLLLD
+1042 GDKMPLLLN
-1051 VIAELEKLLPKAA
+1051 VIMELEKLLPRAA

>member
-1 MSEKANKTETAETSK
+1 MTVKDLMRKIAEMAGK
-16 PTEIGGASLS
+16 KDAA
-26 GLSRPSGLS
+26 
-35 KTDSPI
+35 
-41 ATAIF
+41 ATAI
-46 AREAVRDG
+46 ACREAVRDSVG
-54 IARVYR
+54 EIYKSKGA
-60 ALGRELPPKASLL
+60 EMPPKASLL
-73 ELLSDMQLREFIA
+73 ELLADATVREFLD
-86 DDDRLRDLEFI
+86 DDDRLRDLEFV

-111 RTHALL
+111 RTHAQL
-117 AADTCTS
+117 AVETCTS
-124 FLETVEAKLEGRAV
+124 FLEAVDAKLEGRAAPGR
-138 QSRSCDISEAE
+138 SRDITEAE

-163 WDVLENDGVALPGK
+163 WDVLEAEGATLPGK

-188 NNTGEGFCDYVL
+188 NGTGEGFCDYVL

-229 YGECLEKKY
+229 YGECLERKY

-263 IRAFHTVDELE
+263 IRAFHTLDELE
-274 RLIQKRNR
+274 RLMQKRAR
-282 KSLKGIDLKVNRD
+282 KSLKGIDLQINRD

-310 EKLSDKKRAGLLVM
+310 EKLSDRRRAGLLVM

-331 RTVISLVDVLSR
+331 RTVISLVDVLAR
-343 QNWVTNVLFLAD
+343 RNWITNVLFLAD

-364 DAFKDHLPDYPR
+364 DSFQEHLPDYPR
-376 SVISDAALK
+376 SVISDSALK

-403 IDGVEKEFTAGRFD
+403 IDGAEKAFTAGRFD
-417 LVVVDEA
+417 LIVVDEA
-424 HRSIFN
+424 HRSVFN
-430 KFGAIFKYF
+430 KYGAIFKYF

-455 KNTYSL
+455 RNTYSL
-461 FQCESDIPD
+461 FECESDVPD
-470 FDYSMEQGFKDDVLK
+470 FDYSMEQGFKDNVLK
-485 PYRVVTR
+485 PYRVVAR

-521 PPDRIESSRIFN
+521 PPDRIESSRIFS

-542 KVIDEVLERGLKVE
+542 KVIDEVMERGLKVD

-561 GKTIVFAYNH
+561 GKTIIFAYNH
-571 KHADL
+571 RHADL

-631 EVLNLVFFKPV
+631 EILNLVFFKPV

-654 GTRPCKHVFAPGKD
+654 GTRLCANVFAPGKD

-674 FDYCDNFKFFGQ
+674 FDYCENFTFFGR
-686 QKNEVEVEKS
+686 QKNEVEAERT
-696 LSVSQQAFAA
+696 LSVSQQAFSA
-706 RVGILVELQKAENRK
+706 RVGILLELQKSTNRQ
-721 YLFNKNYHIELQK
+721 YQFNKDYHAELQK
-734 ELLAQVLRLKDD
+734 KLLAQVLKLKDD
-746 AHSCRIQVR
+746 AHSCRMQVR

-763 YITAE
+763 FC
-768 SWQCVSEVQMAEINR
+768 SSDVWQCISEVQMSEIGR
-783 YIAPLVDCGESD
+783 YVAPLVDGGACED
-795 DIRTK
+795 VRTK

-813 LMSGNLTKKVMKDV
+813 LLNGGVTEKVKKDV
-827 EAVVAMA
+827 EAVMTMA

-846 EAKNED
+846 EAKRED
-852 IESLVNEMF
+852 IEALAEEMF
-861 WKLPSVEAVENWRRK
+861 WTIPSLEAVEKWRRK

-881 KYATGEGENI
+881 KYACGEGERI
-891 VFVDIGDVITPGDPV
+891 VFVDIEDEIKPGDPV

-926 WSLPVVEKIHKL
+926 WSLPVIEKIHKL
-938 EPLTDADMGELEDIL
+938 EPLTGADMGELEDIL
-953 WHKLGTKADYDG
+953 WHKFGSKTDYEG
-965 EDYAGSL
+965 EKYEGSL

-984 VAVNEKFGQYLTGNV
+984 AAVNEKFGQYLTGTV
-999 LNANQQEFVKMV
+999 LNASQQEFVKMV

-1016 ENGEITRND
+1016 VNGEISGD
-1025 LVNSY
+1025 DIVNKW
-1030 PFRFMKPAIQLF
+1030 PFMAMPPAVQLF
-1042 GDKMPLLLD
+1042 GNKMPHLLN
-1051 VIAELEKLLPKAA
+1051 VIKELEGLLPNAA

>member
-1 MSEKANKTETAETSK
+1 MTIKDLMRKIADVAGKK
-16 PTEIGGASLS
+16 DPV
-26 GLSRPSGLS
+26 
-35 KTDSPI
+35 
-41 ATAIF
+41 ATAVTC
-46 AREAVRDG
+46 RGAVRDG
-54 IARVYR
+54 VGEIYKSKGA
-60 ALGRELPPKASLL
+60 EMPPKASLL
-73 ELLSDMQLREFIA
+73 ELLADTPVREFVA
-86 DDDRLRDLEFI
+86 DDDRLRDLEFVC
-97 RVLGMNAEHKRKVK
+97 VLGMNAEHKRKVK
-111 RTHALL
+111 RTYAQL
-117 AADTCTS
+117 AAEISVD
-124 FLETVEAKLEGRAV
+124 FLEMVDAKLNGGGRGVSALPSV
-138 QSRSCDISEAE
+138 PQPGISEAE

-163 WDVLENDGVALPGK
+163 WDVLETEGTMLPGK
-177 ACVEIKVEGMP
+177 ACIEIKVEGMP

-208 AVIEAKKTSV
+208 AVIEAKKTTV

-263 IRAFHTVDELE
+263 IRAFHTLEELE
-274 RLIQKRNR
+274 RLMQKRER
-282 KSLKGIDLKVNRD
+282 KSLKGIDLQINRD

-331 RTVISLVDVLSR
+331 RTVISLVDVLAR
-343 QNWVTNVLFLAD
+343 QNWITNVLFLAD

-364 DAFKDHLPDYPR
+364 DSFQEHLPDYPR
-376 SVISDAALK
+376 SVISDSALK

-403 IDGVEKEFTAGRFD
+403 IDGAEKEFTAGRFD

-430 KFGAIFKYF
+430 KYGAIFKYF

-461 FQCESDIPD
+461 FQCESDVPD

-485 PYRVVTR
+485 PYRVVSR
-492 TSHVLSRGITY
+492 TSQVLSRGITY

-511 KQLDEAFDDE
+511 KQLDEAFNDE
-521 PPDRIESSRIFN
+521 PPDEIAASRIFN

-542 KVIDEVLERGLKVE
+542 KVIDEVIERGLKVD

-561 GKTIVFAYNH
+561 GKTIIFAYNH
-571 KHADL
+571 RHADL
-576 IVKRIKERHPHD
+576 IVKRIKERYPHD

-631 EVLNLVFFKPV
+631 EILNLVFFKPV

-654 GTRPCKHVFAPGKD
+654 GTRPCKNVFALGKD

-686 QKNEVEVEKS
+686 QKPETEAAKT
-696 LSVSQQAFAA
+696 LSISQQAFAT
-706 RVGILVELQKAENRK
+706 RVGILVELQKAQNRQFQ
-721 YLFNKNYHIELQK
+721 FNKDYHAELQK
-734 ELLAQVLRLKDD
+734 ELQGQVLKLKDEV
-746 AHSCRIQVR
+746 HSCRIQVR

-763 YITAE
+763 FCASE
-768 SWQCVSEVQMAEINR
+768 SWQCISEVQMAEINR
-783 YIAPLVDCGESD
+783 YVAPLVDGGEGD

-805 MLRIQLAI
+805 MLRIELAV
-813 LMSGNLTKKVMKDV
+813 LMSGGLTDTVKRDV
-827 EAVVAMA
+827 EAVVAMV

-839 KYSIPEV
+839 KYSIPQV
-846 EAKNED
+846 EAKSED
-852 IESLVNEMF
+852 IEALADEMF
-861 WKLPSVEAVENWRRK
+861 WRVPSIEAVEKWRRK

-881 KYATGEGENI
+881 KYARGDGEEA
-891 VFVDIGDVITPGDPV
+891 VFVNIGDEIKPGEPINI
-906 DVGIEFR
+906 GIEFR
-913 TYRQKVIDFLREN
+913 TYRQKVIDYLREN
-926 WSLPVVEKIHKL
+926 WSLPVVEKIQKL
-938 EPLTDADMGELEDIL
+938 EPLTNDDMAELEDIL
-953 WHKLGTKADYDG
+953 WHKLGSKTDYDG
-965 EDYAGSL
+965 EDYPGSL

-984 VAVNEKFGQYLTGNV
+984 EAVNEKFGQYLTGTVFNSS
-999 LNANQQEFVKMV
+999 QQEFIKMV

-1030 PFRFMKPAIQLF
+1030 PFKFLHPVQLF
-1042 GDKMPLLLD
+1042 GDKMPILLD
-1051 VIAELEKLLPKAA
+1051 VISKLEHLVATAA

>member
-1 MSEKANKTETAETSK
+1 MTIKDIKQKIAEVAGK
-16 PTEIGGASLS
+16 KDPA
-26 GLSRPSGLS
+26 
-35 KTDSPI
+35 
-41 ATAIF
+41 ATAV
-46 AREAVRDG
+46 ACRGAVRDCVG
-54 IARVYR
+54 AIYQSKGV
-60 ALGRELPPKASLL
+60 EIPPKASLL
-73 ELLSDMQLREFIA
+73 ELLSDAPVREFIA
-86 DDDRLRDLEFI
+86 DDDRLRDLEFV
-97 RVLGMNAEHKRKVK
+97 RVLGMNAEHNRKVK
-111 RTHALL
+111 RTHAQF
-117 AADTCTS
+117 AADACTS
-124 FLETVEAKLEGRAV
+124 FLEAVEAKLEGRTMPP
-138 QSRSCDISEAE
+138 RSYDINEAE

-163 WDVLENDGVALPGK
+163 WDVLEAEGAMLPGK

-188 NNTGEGFCDYVL
+188 NSAGEGFCDYVL

-208 AVIEAKKTSV
+208 AVVEAKKTTV

-229 YGECLEKKY
+229 YGECLKKKY

-256 GFYPSRQ
+256 GFYPSRK
-263 IRAFHTVDELE
+263 IRAFHTIDELE
-274 RLIQKRNR
+274 RLIQKRDR
-282 KSLKGIDLKVNRD
+282 KSLKGIDLQINRD

-331 RTVISLVDVLSR
+331 RTVISLVDVLER

-364 DAFKDHLPDYPR
+364 DAFQEHLPDYPR

-385 GSPNARI
+385 GSSNARI

-403 IDGVEKEFTAGRFD
+403 IDGAEKEFTAGRFD

-430 KFGAIFKYF
+430 KYGAIFKYF

-455 KNTYSL
+455 KNTYSI
-461 FQCESDIPD
+461 FQCESDVPD

-485 PYRVVTR
+485 PYRVVSR
-492 TSHVLSRGITY
+492 TSQVLSRGITY

-511 KQLDEAFDDE
+511 KQLDEAFNDE
-521 PPDRIESSRIFN
+521 PPDEIAASRIFN

-542 KVIDEVLERGLKVE
+542 KVIDEVIERGLKVD

-561 GKTIVFAYNH
+561 GKTIIFAYNH
-571 KHADL
+571 RHADL
-576 IVKRIKERHPHD
+576 IVKRIKERYPHD

-631 EVLNLVFFKPV
+631 EILNLVFFKPV

-654 GTRPCKHVFAPGKD
+654 GTRPCKNVFAPGKD

-686 QKNEVEVEKS
+686 QKPETEAAKT
-696 LSVSQQAFAA
+696 LSISQQAFAA
-706 RVGILVELQKAENRK
+706 RVGILVELQKAQNRQFQ
-721 YLFNKNYHIELQK
+721 FNKDYHAELQK
-734 ELLAQVLRLKDD
+734 ELQGQILKLKDE

-763 YITAE
+763 FCASE
-768 SWQCVSEVQMAEINR
+768 SWQCISEVQMAEINR
-783 YIAPLVDCGESD
+783 YVAPLVDGGEGD

-813 LMSGNLTKKVMKDV
+813 LVNGGLTKKVMKDV

-834 KILMT
+834 RILMT

-846 EAKNED
+846 EAKSED
-852 IESLVNEMF
+852 IEALADELF
-861 WKLPSVEAVENWRRK
+861 WKEPTLEAVEKWRRK

-881 KYATGEGENI
+881 KYASGDGESV
-891 VFVDIGDVITPGDPV
+891 VFVDIEDVIKPGDPI
-906 DVGIEFR
+906 DIGIEFR
-913 TYRQKVIDFLREN
+913 TYRQKVIDYLREN
-926 WSLPVVEKIHKL
+926 WSLPVVEKIQKL
-938 EPLTDADMGELEDIL
+938 EPLTNDDMAELEDIL
-953 WHKLGTKADYDG
+953 WHKLGSKTDYDG
-965 EDYAGSL
+965 EDYPGSL

-984 VAVNEKFGQYLTGNV
+984 EAVNEKFGQYLTGTVFNSS
-999 LNANQQEFVKMV
+999 QQEFIKMV

-1030 PFRFMKPAIQLF
+1030 PFKFLHPVQLF

-1051 VIAELEKLLPKAA
+1051 VISKLEHLVATAA

>member
-1 MSEKANKTETAETSK
+1 MTIKDLIRKIAEVAGK
-16 PTEIGGASLS
+16 KDPA
-26 GLSRPSGLS
+26 
-35 KTDSPI
+35 
-41 ATAIF
+41 ATAVACRGAI
-46 AREAVRDG
+46 RDG
-54 IARVYR
+54 VGAIYKSK
-60 ALGRELPPKASLL
+60 GTELPPKASLL
-73 ELLSDMQLREFIA
+73 ELLADTSVREFIA
-86 DDDRLRDLEFI
+86 DDDCLRDLEFV
-97 RVLGMNAEHKRKVK
+97 RVLGMNAEHRRKVK
-111 RTHALL
+111 RAHAQL
-117 AADTCTS
+117 AAETCTS
-124 FLETVEAKLEGRAV
+124 FLEAVDAKLEGRVAPG
-138 QSRSCDISEAE
+138 RPCGITEAE

-163 WDVLENDGVALPGK
+163 WDVLETEGTMLPGK

-200 YGRDLKPL
+200 YGRDLRPL

-229 YGECLEKKY
+229 YGECLERKY

-263 IRAFHTVDELE
+263 IRAFHTLEELE
-274 RLIQKRNR
+274 RLIQKRGR
-282 KSLKGIDLKVNRD
+282 KSLKGCDLRINRD

-310 EKLSDKKRAGLLVM
+310 EKLNDRKRAGLLVM

-331 RTVISLVDVLSR
+331 RTVISLVDVLAR

-364 DAFKDHLPDYPR
+364 DSFQDHLPDYTR

-403 IDGVEKEFTAGRFD
+403 IDGEEKAFTAGRFD
-417 LVVVDEA
+417 LIVVDEA

-430 KFGAIFKYF
+430 KYGAIFRYF

-461 FQCESDIPD
+461 FQCESDVPD
-470 FDYSMEQGFKDDVLK
+470 FDYSMEQGFTDDVLK

-511 KQLDEAFDDE
+511 KQLDTAFDDE

-542 KVIDEVLERGLKVE
+542 KVIDEVMERGLKVD

-571 KHADL
+571 RHADL
-576 IVKRIKERHPHD
+576 IVKRIKERYPHD

-631 EVLNLVFFKPV
+631 EILNLVFFKPV

-654 GTRPCKHVFAPGKD
+654 GTRPCKNVFTPGKD

-686 QKNEVEVEKS
+686 RKNEDESAKT
-696 LSVSQQAFAA
+696 LSVSQQAFLA
-706 RVGILVELQKAENRK
+706 RVGILLELQKAKNRQFQ
-721 YLFNKNYHIELQK
+721 FNKGYHAELQK
-734 ELLAQVLRLKDD
+734 ELLTQVLKLKD
-746 AHSCRIQVR
+746 ATHSCRLQVR

-763 YITAE
+763 FTMPE
-768 SWQCVSEVQMAEINR
+768 SWQCLSEVQTSEIGR
-783 YIAPLVDCGESD
+783 YIAPLVDGGEGD

-800 MYDLR
+800 IYDLR
-805 MLRIQLAI
+805 MLRIERTVL
-813 LMSGNLTKKVMKDV
+813 LSGGLSNEVMNDV
-827 EAVVAMA
+827 KAVVAMA
-834 KILMT
+834 RILMT

-846 EAKNED
+846 EAKSED
-852 IESLVNEMF
+852 IEALADELFWRIPSL
-861 WKLPSVEAVENWRRK
+861 EAVEKWRRK
-876 LRDIM
+876 LRDVM
-881 KYATGEGENI
+881 KYACGDGERI
-891 VFVDIGDVITPGDPV
+891 VFVDIGDKISPGDPV
-906 DVGIEFR
+906 NAGIEFR
-913 TYRQKVIDFLREN
+913 TYRQKVVDFLREN
-926 WSLPVVEKIHKL
+926 WSLPVIERIHKL
-938 EPLTDADMGELEDIL
+938 QPLTDADMNELEDIL
-953 WHKLGTKADYDG
+953 WHKLGNKTDYEG
-965 EDYAGSL
+965 EKYKGSL

-984 VAVNEKFGQYLTGNV
+984 AAVNEMFGQYLTGNI
-999 LNANQQEFVKMV
+999 LNSRQQEFVKMI

-1016 ENGEITRND
+1016 ENGEISRND

-1030 PFRFMKPAIQLF
+1030 PFQFLQPVQLF
-1042 GDKMPLLLD
+1042 GDKMPLLLN
-1051 VIAELEKLLPKAA
+1051 VIMELEKLLPRAA

>member
-1 MSEKANKTETAETSK
+1 MTIKDIIRKIAEAVGK
-16 PTEIGGASLS
+16 KDPA
-26 GLSRPSGLS
+26 
-35 KTDSPI
+35 
-41 ATAIF
+41 ATAI
-46 AREAVRDG
+46 ACRGAVRDCVG
-54 IARVYR
+54 EIYKSKGA
-60 ALGRELPPKASLL
+60 EMPPKASLL
-73 ELLSDMQLREFIA
+73 ELLADTLVREFVA
-86 DDDRLRDLEFI
+86 DDDRLRDLEFVRI
-97 RVLGMNAEHKRKVK
+97 LGMNAEHNRKVK
-111 RTHALL
+111 RTHAQL
-117 AADTCTS
+117 AVQTCTS
-124 FLETVEAKLEGRAV
+124 FLEAVDAKLDGRAAA
-138 QSRSCDISEAE
+138 QRPRSITEAE

-163 WDVLENDGVALPGK
+163 WEVLETEGAMLPGK

-218 GPEKGRQQVKL
+218 GSEKGRQQVKL

-263 IRAFHTVDELE
+263 VRAFHTLEELE
-274 RLIQKRNR
+274 RLIQRRGR
-282 KSLKGIDLKVNRD
+282 KSLRDIDLQINRD

-310 EKLSDKKRAGLLVM
+310 EKFSDRKRAGLLVM

-331 RTVISLVDVLSR
+331 RTVISLVDVLER
-343 QNWVTNVLFLAD
+343 HNWVTNVLFLAD

-364 DAFKDHLPDYPR
+364 DAFQEHLPDYPR
-376 SVISDAALK
+376 SVVSDAALK
-385 GSPNARI
+385 GSSNARI
-392 SFSTYQTMINK
+392 CFSTYQTMINK
-403 IDGVEKEFTAGRFD
+403 IDGAEKEFTAGRFD

-424 HRSIFN
+424 HRSVFN
-430 KFGAIFKYF
+430 KYGAIFKYF

-461 FQCESDIPD
+461 FQCESDVPD
-470 FDYSMEQGFKDDVLK
+470 FDYSMEQGFKDGVLK
-485 PYRVVTR
+485 PYKVVSR
-492 TSHVLSRGITY
+492 TSQVLSRGITY
-503 RECSDEER
+503 RERSDEER
-511 KQLDEAFDDE
+511 RQLDEAFNDE
-521 PPDRIESSRIFN
+521 PPDRIEASRIFN
-533 TVYNQDTVD
+533 TVYNRGTVD
-542 KVIDEVLERGLKVE
+542 KVVDDVLERCFKVE

-561 GKTIVFAYNH
+561 GKTIIFAYNH

-576 IVKRIKERHPHD
+576 IVKHINKHHPHD

-601 ADTLV
+601 ADSLV

-631 EVLNLVFFKPV
+631 EILNLVFFKPV

-654 GTRPCKHVFAPGKD
+654 GTRPCKNVFAPGKD

-734 ELLAQVLRLKDD
+734 ALLAQVLRLKDD

-783 YIAPLVDCGESD
+783 YIAPLVDCGEDD

-813 LMSGNLTKKVMKDV
+813 LMSGDLTKKVMKDV

-839 KYSIPEV
+839 KYSIPQV
-846 EAKNED
+846 EAKSED
-852 IESLVNEMF
+852 IESLVNELF
-861 WKLPSVEAVENWRRK
+861 WKMPSVEAVENWRRK

-906 DVGIEFR
+906 NVGIEFR
-913 TYRQKVIDFLREN
+913 TYRQKVIDFLQEN

-938 EPLTDADMGELEDIL
+938 EPLTEADMGELEDIL
-953 WHKLGTKADYDG
+953 WHKLGSKTDYDG

-984 VAVNEKFGQYLTGNV
+984 AAVNEKFGQYLTGTVFNS
-999 LNANQQEFVKMV
+999 NQQEFVKMV

-1016 ENGEITRND
+1016 ENGEITRSD

-1030 PFRFMKPAIQLF
+1030 PFRFLQPMQLF
-1042 GDKMPLLLD
+1042 GDKMPILLN
-1051 VIAELEKLLPKAA
+1051 VIAELEKLIPSAA